1 MGAKHARVAERDAA
15 PRRLPDARAPFRAG
29 PVADPF
35 ALLPSLAMLAVIG
48 SFAATATTG
57 MTPLEALGAH
67 IADPWHSNVGDAYV
81 IGPTM

>member
-1 MGAKHARVAERDAA
+1 
-15 PRRLPDARAPFRAG
+15 
-29 PVADPF
+29 
-35 ALLPSLAMLAVIG
+35 MLAVIG
-48 SFAATATTG
+48 SFAATAATG